1 MSTNGSHYNEEF
13 KADAV
18 KLVLEDGYNMAEA
31 ARNLGMA
38 KRTLRDWVKKS
49 QQRFMR
55 EQVKEGELEEVKKLR
70 EEVRRL
76 RMERDI
82 LKKAAAFFAK
92 DRRFIQTTDSRHDY
106 PIAPHLLER
115 QFNPP
120 EANQAW
126 AGDIT

>member
-1 MSTNGSHYNEEF
+1 
-13 KADAV
+13 
-18 KLVLEDGYNMAEA
+18 
-31 ARNLGMA
+31 
-38 KRTLRDWVKKS
+38 
-49 QQRFMR
+49 MR
-55 EQVKEGELEEVKKLR
+55 EQVKEGDLEDVKKLR